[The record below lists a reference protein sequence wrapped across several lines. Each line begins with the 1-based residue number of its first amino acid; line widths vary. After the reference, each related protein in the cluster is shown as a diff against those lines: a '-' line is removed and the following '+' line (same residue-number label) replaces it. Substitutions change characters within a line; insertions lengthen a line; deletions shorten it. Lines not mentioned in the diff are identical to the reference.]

1 MNVFSS
7 GLVNGETEMKGPR
20 RLGRALRAAVAV
32 TFLLTGCGGG
42 ASFYVF
48 IGSDGTSVPRLD
60 LVVSRAGPRSIRIQ
74 WTDDSHAD
82 TFQVERNGATLASSI
97 EETSV
102 VDSSFLTNA
111 EYCYQVFA
119 FDFAGHLM
127 SASEE
132 VCIVV

>member
-1 MNVFSS
+1 M
-7 GLVNGETEMKGPR
+7 
-20 RLGRALRAAVAV
+20 RAAVAA

-48 IGSDGTSVPRLD
+48 IGSDGTSVPGID
-60 LVVSRAGPRSIRIQ
+60 LVVSRTGPRSIQIE
-74 WTDDSHAD
+74 WTDDSYAD
-82 TFQVERNGATLASSI
+82 TFRVERNGATLVSSI
-97 EETSV
+97 KATSV

-111 EYCYQVFA
+111 RYCYQVFG
-119 FDFAGHLM
+119 FDFAGHLV